1 MCGSFIAQV
10 HLTDFLY
17 FLHRNDPG
25 QPVQLNCWFRFITR
39 TVDSFRGNPCNGL
52 SNCTTTSRVN
62 LYNCWI
68 RRRNR
73 PHLLCNFSCN
83 GSSNCTT
90 TAVSLYCA
98 TVESEGEPSTL
109 FEGISATARAT
120 LTAAVMSRVKLY
132 ISSCSVYNSRFWNRH
147 RPREICGPAA
157 FLVKRKVTVMV
168 LQTCLNH
175 EVADSEFKDA
185 DSQSW
190 DKSCTRVLPGR
201 IHAHVHSG
209 RGRALGER

>member
-1 MCGSFIAQV
+1 MPSNVLPLRLKQTFPPIIWIFTEGDEIKSRLPFKIFSTLMLWAWMLWTWISWINVTQFPKMCGSFIAQV

-17 FLHRNDPG
+17 FLYRNDPG

-39 TVDSFRGNPCNGL
+39 TVNSFRGNPCNGL

-73 PHLLCNFSCN
+73 PHFLCNFSCN

-132 ISSCSVYNSRFWNRH
+132 I
-147 RPREICGPAA
+147 
-157 FLVKRKVTVMV
+157 
-168 LQTCLNH
+168 
-175 EVADSEFKDA
+175 
-185 DSQSW
+185 
-190 DKSCTRVLPGR
+190 
-201 IHAHVHSG
+201 
-209 RGRALGER
+209 